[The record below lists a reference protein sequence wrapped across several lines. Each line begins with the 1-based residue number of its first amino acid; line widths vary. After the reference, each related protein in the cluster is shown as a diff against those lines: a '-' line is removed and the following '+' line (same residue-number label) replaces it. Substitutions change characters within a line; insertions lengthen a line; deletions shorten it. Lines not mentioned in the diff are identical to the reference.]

1 MLTILAAVCVFGVLV
16 LAHELGHFITA
27 KMTGMRV
34 DEFAIGFGPKIISRK
49 FGETV
54 YSLRIIPLGGF
65 NDIAGMNPEENTAG
79 NRGYCQK
86 SIPARLLVISAGSLM
101 NFILPI
107 FLFFGI
113 FFFHGE
119 TVVGTEPIV
128 GSVAAEKPAALAG
141 IAKGD
146 RIIAVDGK
154 AVDTW
159 KGLVENI
166 KSHGNEPITVTY
178 ERNGAEDTA
187 VITPYYDE
195 KLQRS
200 LIGITGKTVTK
211 EHGFFDAAALSIE
224 HTAKIMQG
232 MLKELSRILGQP
244 SDADLAGPIGVAQ
257 MAGQFAE
264 QGLIPLVTFAAFL
277 SLNLGIINLF
287 PIPALDGGHVVAL
300 LVEGVRGKP
309 MSQKT
314 LAITQNIGVA
324 LLVLLMIFA
333 TKNDI
338 VRIFTGN

>member
-1 MLTILAAVCVFGVLV
+1 M
-16 LAHELGHFITA
+16 
-27 KMTGMRV
+27 
-34 DEFAIGFGPKIISRK
+34 
-49 FGETV
+49 

-211 EHGFFDAAALSIE
+211 EHGFFDAAALAGI
-224 HTAKIMQG
+224 AKG
-232 MLKELSRILGQP
+232 DRIIAVDGKAVDTCQP